1 MTYDG
6 QMWVV
11 CDRKEIVE
19 KLIDRTEIAIEDW
32 LREGSHQYPQLMKK
46 IEAYRNRK
54 DDDTGFIDVLNT
66 KIKMLL
72 YNKRNVPMLTSGK
85 KTNNVQQIK

>member
-1 MTYDG
+1 MNG
-6 QMWVV
+6 
-11 CDRKEIVE
+11 
-19 KLIDRTEIAIEDW
+19 L
-32 LREGSHQYPQLMKK
+32 HQYPQLIKK
-46 IEAYRNRK
+46 FEAYRNRK